1 MYDSSLK
8 HKWDNKNVRDYAMK
22 EAMEKGMQIGIE
34 KGMEIGI
41 KQGER
46 KKVLEIARACKEIGM
61 STENIA
67 RGTGLSIEEIESL

>member
-1 MYDSSLK
+1 MIE
-8 HKWDNKNVRDYAMK
+8 YA
-22 EAMEKGMQIGIE
+22 
-34 KGMEIGI
+34 MEIGI

-46 KKVLEIARACKEIGM
+46 KKALEIAHACKKMGM